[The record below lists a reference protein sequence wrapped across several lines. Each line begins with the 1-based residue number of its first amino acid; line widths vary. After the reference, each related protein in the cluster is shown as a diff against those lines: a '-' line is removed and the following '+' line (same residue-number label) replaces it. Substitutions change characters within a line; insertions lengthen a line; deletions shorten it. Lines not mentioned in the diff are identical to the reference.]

1 MWQYRR
7 VGGELPDVMPPV
19 LKAADSNWPTAVAVV
34 QRQCVNVL
42 LDTAAVS
49 YRDCDISITDSSQA
63 TLCPCTYSLLHTGAL
78 RTISNTRLKD
88 DVTTYR
94 RATAMG
100 DESTRC
106 PGTRVVLCRQSSTES
121 CGTGLWSNH
130 GSDAYCAVRLDPL
143 NCQPIGQSLTIDS
156 LGLYIPNPDSA
167 MSGQRAQRRRNA
179 AGSITEV

>member
-106 PGTRVVLCRQSSTES
+106 PGTRVVLCRQSSTELWDRPVIEPRERCLL
-121 CGTGLWSNH
+121 CGQAGPPQLSTNRPIPH
-130 GSDAYCAVRLDPL
+130 DRLPR
-143 NCQPIGQSLTIDS
+143 SLHS
-156 LGLYIPNPDSA
+156 
-167 MSGQRAQRRRNA
+167 
-179 AGSITEV
+179 